1 MEYVDGPDLRRLIET
16 ALAKRQRIPL
26 GDALYI
32 IAHVC
37 TALHYAHEKHDLE
50 GRPLNLIHRDVSPSN
65 VLISHDGAIKVCDFG
80 IAKAHNRRSENT
92 LSGVL
97 KGKFSYM
104 SPEQC
109 QAKPVDRRSD
119 VFSLGILLYE
129 LTTLTKLFRG
139 GSDFALLKKIVE
151 HPIEP
156 PSKRLRGYPLELE
169 GIVMKA
175 LSKAPDERY
184 QTAQALQLDLEAFA
198 RERKLALSSVGVSRL
213 VGSMFKRHDAW
224 IRAQRAHSDHFI
236 EVGATPNPA
245 NVPAFLAV
253 GSEQAAPGAESA
265 EAATVLGLHK
275 AKPGTGIVRQRGLAE
290 TVPVAALPR
299 RRSGG
304 LWLAGAI
311 LAAAAAVGATVAER
325 MAAGSGDRVSATAL
339 AGDAERISAVFDA
352 AARSA
357 HIRADGIATT
367 PMLRAAIETDAATL
381 KDLANT
387 EMIFTSGKGEAL
399 EVYQFGASKT
409 VSLLRIPAAAPSL
422 PALKGRETRVKID
435 GRTATVY
442 VSAPISGYQSK
453 TAGGLVIASPVDLAP
468 IQRALEAH
476 TTHATLTGLGSDLVL
491 AGQGPLPAGV
501 APLKIAVP
509 STGDWS
515 ASGALL
521 IAAPGRAV
529 GLPWARP
536 LRNATGGMAVLFVL
550 GFLVS
555 LVRRPRSQ
563 PS

>member
-1 MEYVDGPDLRRLIET
+1 MEYLRGHDLWSIVSALGRRDE
-16 ALAKRQRIPL
+16 RMPL
-26 GDALYI
+26 GHA
-32 IAHVC
+32 IAIVMGVC
-37 TALHYAHEKHDLE
+37 AGLHHAHQHRVD
-50 GRPLNLIHRDVSPSN
+50 GRPLNLVHRDVSPQN
-65 VLISHDGAIKVCDFG
+65 IFVTYDGGVKLLDFG
-80 IAKAHNRRSENT
+80 IAKAATRTRET
-92 LSGVL
+92 VRGVV

-109 QAKPVDRRSD
+109 RAAPLDRRSD
-119 VFSLGILLYE
+119 IFTIGILLYE

-139 GSDFALLKKIVE
+139 GSDFALLKKIVD

-175 LSKAPDERY
+175 LAKAPEERY

-198 RERKLALSSVGVSRL
+198 RERKLAMSSVGVSRL

-245 NVPAFLAV
+245 NMPAFLAV

-275 AKPGTGIVRQRGLAE
+275 PKPGTGIVRQRGLAE
-290 TVPVAALPR
+290 TVPVGAALPR

-311 LAAAAAVGATVAER
+311 LAAAAGVGATIADRMVA
-325 MAAGSGDRVSATAL
+325 GNGDRVSATAL
-339 AGDAERISAVFDA
+339 AGDAERISAMFDA

-387 EMIFTSGKGEAL
+387 EMIFTAGRGEAL

-442 VSAPISGYQSK
+442 ASAPISGYQSK
-453 TAGGLVIASPVDLAP
+453 MSGGLVIASPVDLAP

-476 TTHATLTGLGSDLVL
+476 TTDATLTGLGSDLVL
-491 AGQGPLPAGV
+491 AGDGALSAGV

-536 LRNATGGMAVLFVL
+536 VRNVAGGLAALFLL
-550 GFLVS
+550 GFVVS
-555 LVRRPRSQ
+555 LVRRPRSR

>member
-1 MEYVDGPDLRRLIET
+1 
-16 ALAKRQRIPL
+16 
-26 GDALYI
+26 
-32 IAHVC
+32 
-37 TALHYAHEKHDLE
+37 
-50 GRPLNLIHRDVSPSN
+50 
-65 VLISHDGAIKVCDFG
+65 
-80 IAKAHNRRSENT
+80 
-92 LSGVL
+92 
-97 KGKFSYM
+97 
-104 SPEQC
+104 PEQC

-139 GSDFALLKKIVE
+139 GSDFALLKKIVD

-169 GIVMKA
+169 GIVLKA
-175 LSKAPDERY
+175 LAKAPEERY

-245 NVPAFLAV
+245 NGPAFLAV

-265 EAATVLGLHK
+265 EAATVLGLQK
-275 AKPGTGIVRQRGLAE
+275 PKPGTGIVRQRGLAE
-290 TVPVAALPR
+290 TVPVGAALPR

-311 LAAAAAVGATVAER
+311 LAASAAGGATIADR
-325 MAAGSGDRVSATAL
+325 MTVGSGDRVSATAL
-339 AGDAERISAVFDA
+339 AADAERISSLFDG

-387 EMIFTSGKGEAL
+387 EMIFTAGKGEAL

-435 GRTATVY
+435 GRIATVY
-442 VSAPISGYQSK
+442 ASAPIAGYQSK
-453 TAGGLVIASPVDLAP
+453 MAGGLVIASPVDLAP

-476 TTHATLTGLGSDLVL
+476 TTHAVLTGLGSDLAL
-491 AGQGPLPAGV
+491 AGQGSLPAGV
-501 APLKIAVP
+501 VPLKIAVP

-515 ASGALL
+515 ASGAVL

-536 LRNATGGMAVLFVL
+536 VRNVAGGLAALFVL
-550 GFLVS
+550 GFVVS

-563 PS
+563 LS